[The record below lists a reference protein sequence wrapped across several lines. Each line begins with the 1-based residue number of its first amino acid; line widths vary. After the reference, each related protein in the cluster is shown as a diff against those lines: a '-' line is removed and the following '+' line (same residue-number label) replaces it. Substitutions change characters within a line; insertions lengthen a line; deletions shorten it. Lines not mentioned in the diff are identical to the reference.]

1 MAIRGR
7 LAAGARRRT
16 HDASAAEVT
25 RGYVLKAAARL
36 FRDQGYVATTLRQIA
51 DAAGIQAGSIY
62 YHFRSKDE
70 ILAEILDVGI
80 DKVRQSVEEEVA
92 RLPPSASARQK
103 IGAAIV
109 GHLRGLLEHGDF
121 TSASIRTYGQL
132 PPELKRSNQARR
144 ISYSRF
150 WDELL
155 AEAASRGE
163 LRKGVDLHVARLVI
177 LGAVNWTVE
186 WFDPKRSSVE
196 QVAKEI
202 AFLITGG
209 AFSGQGKN

>member
-7 LAAGARRRT
+7 PAAGARRRT
-16 HDASAAEVT
+16 HDASAAEIT

-92 RLPPSASARQK
+92 RLPPNSTARHK

-132 PPELKRSNQARR
+132 PAELKRSNQARR
-144 ISYSRF
+144 TGYSRF